1 MSMTIT
7 VATKKAIETKLAEAD
22 LYAGQ
27 GLVHEALS
35 LCESLLPQIPDSE
48 PILRDL
54 VEERLVALQTG
65 QGTAASG
72 AASSLAGAGQLS
84 EADRLENC
92 QGLMVAGFYSEAA
105 DELRA
110 LLATEYRPAVLHAR
124 IGECCLQ
131 LDKPFEAIE
140 HFEAA
145 AAVATSKKGGFER
158 KIERLQLLDQ
168 LSLAYESTGATPSS
182 IKILEELV
190 ALDPSYHSARQR
202 LATLSKSATKYGQF
216 YGLIR
221 NRLLTPDQFYAA
233 RLKARQHNKTLDN
246 VLRGDFGIDRK
257 QLGASLSEYYGCPFV
272 EFIETEAPEAP
283 ACIQGAKESYF
294 RVNVFIPIDQE
305 NGRVVVLADNPHDL
319 GKQDNIRSVLHGVPF
334 RFAVGLKDD
343 INKFIDFFYGK
354 YALDQVAQDVF
365 EDLEMVEDSDD
376 GSRDDDEGEGIGGAA
391 DGVVVQMANRIIEDA
406 VARNASD
413 IHIESL
419 PGKKGTTV
427 RFRVDGICSH
437 YKNIPFTY
445 TRPLI
450 SRLKILAK
458 LDISERR
465 LPQDGKIKFKTR
477 RGKIELRVASLPT
490 HGGNEDMVL
499 RILAAGSA
507 LPLEKMGLSE
517 RNLTELRRLL
527 DLPYGLFLVVGP
539 TGSGKTTTLHSALN
553 YVNRPEKKIW
563 TVEDPV
569 EIVQDGLRQVQVEP
583 KIGLDFAK
591 VLRSFL
597 RADPDIIMVGET
609 RDQETAET
617 VIEAALTGHL
627 VFSTLHTNSA
637 PETVTRL
644 LGMGIDP
651 FNFSDSLLGILAQRL
666 VRRLCPHCREAYS
679 PEAVEK
685 ELIIAEYGEHPVTPL
700 TMAEIGQATLYRPKG
715 CEKCK
720 KTGYLGRLA
729 IHELLTVNDPLK
741 LLIVKNSPIA
751 EIRDEAMRVGML
763 TLKQDGIRKVLA
775 GLTDL
780 LQVRAACIK

>member
-1 MSMTIT
+1 MGMTTT
-7 VATKKAIETKLAEAD
+7 VATREVIEAKLAEAD

-27 GLVHEALS
+27 GLVSEAMA
-35 LCESLLPQIPDSE
+35 LCESLLSQVGDNE
-48 PILRDL
+48 PILRDI
-54 VEERLVALQTG
+54 VEERLVVLQTE
-65 QGTAASG
+65 QGMAASG
-72 AASSLAGAGQLS
+72 STSSAIPSQVS
-84 EADRLENC
+84 EADRFENC
-92 QGLMVAGFYSEAA
+92 TGLMVAGFYSEAGE
-105 DELRA
+105 ELRM
-110 LLATEYRPAVLHAR
+110 LLASRYRPALVHAR

-145 AAVATSKKGGFER
+145 AATVVGKKGGFGQ

-168 LSLAYESTGATPSS
+168 LALTYESTGSIPST
-182 IKILEELV
+182 IKTLEEMV
-190 ALDPSYHSARQR
+190 ALDPAYRNARQR
-202 LATLSKSATKYGQF
+202 LTTLSQSTTKYGQF
-216 YGLIR
+216 FGLIR
-221 NRLLTPDQFYAA
+221 NKLLTPAHFDAA
-233 RLKARQHNKTLDN
+233 RIKAKQHNKTLES

-294 RVNVFIPIDQE
+294 RVNVFVPISQDDG
-305 NGRVVVLADNPHDL
+305 NIVVLADNPNDL
-319 GKQDNIRSVLHGVPF
+319 GKQDNIRAALQGASF

-343 INKFIDFFYGK
+343 INRFIDFFYGK
-354 YALDQVAQDVF
+354 YALDQAGQNVF
-365 EDLEMVEDSDD
+365 EDLEIVEESD
-376 GSRDDDEGEGIGGAA
+376 GSYDEDEEIGSAA
-391 DGVVVQMANRIIEDA
+391 DGVVVQMANKIIEDA

-419 PGKKGTTV
+419 PGKKGTSV
-427 RFRVDGICSH
+427 RFRIDGICSH
-437 YKNIPFTY
+437 YKNIPFAY
-445 TRPLI
+445 KRSLI

-458 LDISERR
+458 LDISEKR

-517 RNLTELRRLL
+517 RNLIELRRLL
-527 DLPYGLFLVVGP
+527 DLPYGLVLVVGP

-569 EIVQDGLRQVQVEP
+569 EIVQDGLRQVQVEN

-591 VLRSFL
+591 ILKAFL

-679 PEAVEK
+679 PEAAEK
-685 ELIIAEYGEHPVTPL
+685 ELIIAEYGEHPLSPL
-700 TMAEIGQATLYRPKG
+700 TMVEVGQATLYTPKG
-715 CEKCK
+715 CDKCK

-741 LLIVKNSPIA
+741 LLIVRNSPIS
-751 EIRDEAMRVGML
+751 EIRDEAMRIGML
-763 TLKQDGIRKVLA
+763 TLKQDGIRKVLV
-775 GLTDL
+775 GQTDL

>member
-1 MSMTIT
+1 MSMTTT
-7 VATKKAIETKLAEAD
+7 VFAKEAIEAKLAEAD

-27 GLVHEALS
+27 GLMDEALA
-35 LCESLLPQIPDSE
+35 LCQSLLSQIPDSE

-54 VEERLVALQTG
+54 VEERLVAFQTE
-65 QGTAASG
+65 QGTAVSV
-72 AASSLAGAGQLS
+72 AASPAATTVLS
-84 EADRLENC
+84 EAARFENC
-92 QGLMVAGFYSEAA
+92 IGLMVAGFYSEAA
-105 DELRA
+105 EDLR
-110 LLATEYRPAVLHAR
+110 LLLPSGYQPAVVLAKL
-124 IGECCLQ
+124 GECCLQ
-131 LDKPFEAIE
+131 LDNPFEAIE

-145 AAVATSKKGGFER
+145 ASKKEGFAR
-158 KIERLQLLDQ
+158 KTERLQLLDQ
-168 LSLAYESTGATPSS
+168 LSLAHESTGSVSS
-182 IKILEELV
+182 AIKILEEMAAIDAAYRNV
-190 ALDPSYHSARQR
+190 KQR
-202 LATLSKSATKYGQF
+202 LVTLSKRATKYGQF
-216 YGLIR
+216 YGLVR
-221 NRLLTPDQFYAA
+221 NKLLTPEQFDAS
-233 RLKARQHNKTLDN
+233 RVKAKQHNKTLES
-246 VLRGDFGIDRK
+246 VLLGDFGIDKK
-257 QLGASLSEYYGCPFV
+257 QLGASLSEYYRCPFV
-272 EFIETEAPEAP
+272 EFVDTAAPESP
-283 ACIQGAKESYF
+283 ACIHGAKESYF
-294 RVNVFIPIDQE
+294 RANVFIPIGQE
-305 NGRVVVLADNPHDL
+305 DGRIVVLTDNPHDL
-319 GKQDNIRSVLHGVPF
+319 GKQDTIRSVLKRADF
-334 RFAVGLKDD
+334 SFAVGLKED
-343 INKFIDFFYGK
+343 ITRFIDFFYGK
-354 YALDQVAQDVF
+354 YSLDQGSQDVF
-365 EDLEMVEDSDD
+365 EDLEIVEESDGQRD
-376 GSRDDDEGEGIGGAA
+376 EDEEVGSAA

-406 VARNASD
+406 VSRNASD

-419 PGKKGTTV
+419 PGKKGTSV

-437 YKNIPFTY
+437 YKNIPGTY
-445 TRPLI
+445 SRPLI

-507 LPLEKMGLSE
+507 LPLDKMGLSTG
-517 RNLTELRRLL
+517 NLTELRRLL
-527 DLPYGLFLVVGP
+527 DLPYGLILVVGP

-569 EIVQDGLRQVQVEP
+569 EIVQDGLRQVQVEN

-591 VLRSFL
+591 ILKAFL

-666 VRRLCPHCREAYS
+666 VRRLCPHCREAYV
-679 PEAVEK
+679 PEVTEK
-685 ELIIAEYGEHPVTPL
+685 ELILAEYGAHPLSPL
-700 TMAEIGQATLYRPKG
+700 TMTEIDRATLYRPKG
-715 CEKCK
+715 CDRCK
-720 KTGYLGRLA
+720 KSGYLGRLA

-741 LLIVKNSPIA
+741 LLIVKNSPIV

-763 TLKQDGIRKVLA
+763 TLKQDGIRKVMA
-775 GLTDL
+775 GQTDL

>member
-1 MSMTIT
+1 MSMITPVVARETIE
-7 VATKKAIETKLAEAD
+7 AKLAEAD

-27 GLVHEALS
+27 GLVDEALA
-35 LCESLLPQIPDSE
+35 LCESLLPQIADSE

-54 VEERLVALQTG
+54 VEERLVVLQTERG
-65 QGTAASG
+65 LADSG
-72 AASSLAGAGQLS
+72 ATPVAKVGHIS
-84 EADRLENC
+84 EADRFENC
-92 QGLMVAGFYSEAA
+92 QGLMVAGFYREAEE
-105 DELRA
+105 ELRS
-110 LLATEYRPAVLHAR
+110 LLATGYQPAMVHAR
-124 IGECCLQ
+124 LGACCLQ

-145 AAVATSKKGGFER
+145 IATAVGKKDGFDR
-158 KIERLQLLDQ
+158 KIERLRLLDQ
-168 LSLAYESTGATPSS
+168 LALTYESTGSTPSS
-182 IKILEELV
+182 LKILEEMV
-190 ALDPSYHSARQR
+190 ALDPAYRNARQR
-202 LATLSKSATKYGQF
+202 LATLSQSTSKYGQF

-221 NRLLTPDQFYAA
+221 NKLLTPAQFDAS
-233 RLKARQHNKTLDN
+233 RLKARQHNKTLDS
-246 VLRGDFGIDRK
+246 VLLGDFGVDRR

-272 EFIETEAPEAP
+272 EFVDTEVPEPP

-294 RVNVFIPIDQE
+294 RANVFIPIRQDD
-305 NGRVVVLADNPHDL
+305 NGIVVLADNPNDL
-319 GKQDNIRSVLHGVPF
+319 GKQDNIRSVLHGIPF

-354 YALDQVAQDVF
+354 YALDQGAQDVF
-365 EDLEMVEDSDD
+365 EDLEIIEESDGGRDED
-376 GSRDDDEGEGIGGAA
+376 EEIGGAA
-391 DGVVVQMANRIIEDA
+391 DGVVVQMANKIIEDA

-527 DLPYGLFLVVGP
+527 DLPYGLLLVVGP

-569 EIVQDGLRQVQVEP
+569 EIVQDGLRQVQVEN
-583 KIGLDFAK
+583 KIGLDFARI
-591 VLRSFL
+591 LRSFL

-666 VRRLCPHCREAYS
+666 VRRLCPHCREPYV
-679 PEAVEK
+679 PDAVEK
-685 ELIIAEYGEHPVTPL
+685 DLLIAEYGAHPL
-700 TMAEIGQATLYRPKG
+700 SQLAMAEIDRATLYRPKG
-715 CEKCK
+715 CDKCK
-720 KTGYLGRLA
+720 KSGYLGRLA
-729 IHELLTVNDPLK
+729 IHELLTVNDSLK
-741 LLIVKNSPIA
+741 LLIVKNSPIV

-775 GLTDL
+775 GHTDL

>member
-1 MSMTIT
+1 MTT
-7 VATKKAIETKLAEAD
+7 AVFAKEAIEAKLAEAN

-27 GLVHEALS
+27 GLADEALA
-35 LCESLLPQIPDSE
+35 LCESLLAQIPDSE

-54 VEERLVALQTG
+54 VEERLVALQTE
-65 QGTAASG
+65 QGTAVSVSASPS
-72 AASSLAGAGQLS
+72 ATTALS
-84 EADRLENC
+84 ETARFENC
-92 QGLMVAGFYSEAA
+92 MGLMVAGFYSEAA
-105 DELRA
+105 EDLR
-110 LLATEYRPAVLHAR
+110 LLLPSGYRSASVLAR
-124 IGECCLQ
+124 LGECCLQ
-131 LDKPFEAIE
+131 LDNPFEAIE

-145 AAVATSKKGGFER
+145 VNIKDGFAR

-168 LSLAYESTGATPSS
+168 LGLVYESTGSASS
-182 IKILEELV
+182 AIKVLEEMV
-190 ALDPSYHSARQR
+190 AIDPVYRNVKQR
-202 LATLSKSATKYGQF
+202 LSTLSKRATKYGQF

-221 NRLLTPDQFYAA
+221 NKLLTPDQFDAS
-233 RLKARQHNKTLDN
+233 RVKAKQHNKTMES
-246 VLRGDFGIDRK
+246 VLLGDFGIDKK
-257 QLGASLSEYYGCPFV
+257 QLGASLSEYYRCPFV
-272 EFIETEAPEAP
+272 EFVDTEVPETP
-283 ACIQGAKESYF
+283 ACLQGAKESYF
-294 RVNVFIPIDQE
+294 RANAFIPIGQE
-305 NGRVVVLADNPHDL
+305 ESRVVVLTDNPHDL
-319 GKQDNIRSVLHGVPF
+319 GKQDNIRSVLKRTDFV
-334 RFAVGLKDD
+334 FAVGLKED
-343 INKFIDFFYGK
+343 INRFIDFFYGK
-354 YALDQVAQDVF
+354 YSLDQGAQDVF
-365 EDLEMVEDSDD
+365 EDLEIVEESDGQRD
-376 GSRDDDEGEGIGGAA
+376 EYEEVGSAA

-406 VARNASD
+406 VSRNASD

-419 PGKKGTTV
+419 PGKKGTSV

-437 YKNIPFTY
+437 YKNIPVTY
-445 TRPLI
+445 SRPLI

-458 LDISERR
+458 LDISEKR

-517 RNLTELRRLL
+517 KNLVELRRLL
-527 DLPYGLFLVVGP
+527 DLPYGLILVVGP

-569 EIVQDGLRQVQVEP
+569 EIVQDGLRQVQVEN

-591 VLRSFL
+591 ILKAFL

-666 VRRLCPHCREAYS
+666 VRRLCPHCREAYA
-679 PEAVEK
+679 PETVEK
-685 ELIIAEYGEHPVTPL
+685 ELILAEYGVHPGSPL
-700 TMAEIGQATLYRPKG
+700 TMAEIDKATLCRPKG

-720 KTGYLGRLA
+720 KTGYLGRVA

-741 LLIVKNSPIA
+741 LLIVRNSPIV

-775 GLTDL
+775 GQTDL

>member
-1 MSMTIT
+1 MSMTTT
-7 VATKKAIETKLAEAD
+7 VATKAAIEAKLAEAD

-27 GLVHEALS
+27 GLVNEAVT

-54 VEERLVALQTG
+54 VEERLVVLQTG

-72 AASSLAGAGQLS
+72 AVSSAAASQIS
-84 EADRLENC
+84 EADRFENC
-92 QGLMVAGFYSEAA
+92 QGLMVAGFYSEAGE
-105 DELRA
+105 ELRA
-110 LLATEYRPAVLHAR
+110 LLVSGYRASVVHAK

-131 LDKPFEAIE
+131 QDKPFEAIE

-145 AAVATSKKGGFER
+145 ALTAASKKDGFEC

-168 LSLAYESTGATPSS
+168 LALTYESTGATPST
-182 IKILEELV
+182 IKTLEEMI
-190 ALDPSYHSARQR
+190 ALDPSYHNARQR

-221 NRLLTPDQFYAA
+221 NKLLTPDQFDAA
-233 RLKARQHNKTLDN
+233 RVKARQHNKTLES
-246 VLRGDFGIDRK
+246 VLLGDLGVDKK
-257 QLGASLSEYYGCPFV
+257 QLGDSLSEYYGCPFV
-272 EFIETEAPEAP
+272 EFSEGDAPEIP

-294 RVNVFIPIDQE
+294 RVNVFIPIGQE
-305 NGRVVVLADNPHDL
+305 DGRVVVLADNPHDL
-319 GKQDNIRSVLHGVPF
+319 GKQNNIRSVLHSAPF
-334 RFAVGLKDD
+334 SFAVGLKED
-343 INKFIDFFYGK
+343 INKFINFFYGK
-354 YALDQVAQDVF
+354 YEQGQATQDVF
-365 EDLEMVEDSDD
+365 ETLELVDESE
-376 GSRDDDEGEGIGGAA
+376 GSREDDEEVGSAA
-391 DGVVVQMANRIIEDA
+391 DGVVVQMANKIIEDA
-406 VARNASD
+406 FARNASD

-427 RFRVDGICSH
+427 RFRVDGICSL

-445 TRPLI
+445 KRALI

-465 LPQDGKIKFKTR
+465 LPQDGKIKFKTS

-507 LPLEKMGLSE
+507 LPLEKMGLAE

-527 DLPYGLFLVVGP
+527 DMPYGLILVVGP

-583 KIGLDFAK
+583 KIGLDFPRI
-591 VLRSFL
+591 LRAFL

-666 VRRLCPHCREAYS
+666 VRRLCSHCREEYA
-679 PEAVEK
+679 PDAAGK
-685 ELIIAEYGEHPVTPL
+685 ALIIEEYGEHPVTPL
-700 TMAEIGQATLYRPKG
+700 TMAEIDRAVLYRPKG

-729 IHELLTVNDPLK
+729 IHELLTINDQLK
-741 LLIVKNSPIA
+741 LLIVKNSPIV
-751 EIRDEAMRVGML
+751 EIRDEAMRAGML
-763 TLKQDGIRKVLA
+763 TLKQDGIRKVMA
-775 GLTDL
+775 GHTDL

>member
-1 MSMTIT
+1 MTPT
-7 VATKKAIETKLAEAD
+7 VAAREVIEAKLVEAD

-27 GLVHEALS
+27 GLVDEALA
-35 LCESLLPQIPDSE
+35 LCESLLPQIGESE
-48 PILRDL
+48 VILRDL
-54 VEERLVALQTG
+54 VEERLVVLQTERG
-65 QGTAASG
+65 MAASG
-72 AASSLAGAGQLS
+72 GAPSAGASQSS
-84 EADRLENC
+84 EGERFENC
-92 QGLMVAGFYSEAA
+92 QGLMVAGFYREAGE
-105 DELRA
+105 ELRL
-110 LLATEYRPAVLHAR
+110 LLATGYRPAVVHAR
-124 IGECCLQ
+124 IGACCLQ

-145 AAVATSKKGGFER
+145 ASKKGGFER
-158 KIERLQLLDQ
+158 KSERLQLLDQ
-168 LSLAYESTGATPSS
+168 LALAYESTGSTSS
-182 IKILEELV
+182 TIKTLEEMV
-190 ALDPSYHSARQR
+190 ALDPGYRNARQR
-202 LATLSKSATKYGQF
+202 LATLSQSTTKYGQF

-221 NRLLTPDQFYAA
+221 NKLLTPAQFDAA
-233 RLKARQHNKTLDN
+233 RLKARQHNKTLDSA
-246 VLRGDFGIDRK
+246 LLGDFGIDRK

-272 EFIETEAPEAP
+272 EFVDTEVVEPP
-283 ACIQGAKESYF
+283 ASIQGAKESYF
-294 RVNVFIPIDQE
+294 RANTFIPIGQE

-319 GKQDNIRSVLHGVPF
+319 GKQDNIRAVLHGAPF

-343 INKFIDFFYGK
+343 INRFIDFFYGK
-354 YALDQVAQDVF
+354 YALEQGAQDVF
-365 EDLEMVEDSDD
+365 EDLEIVEESD
-376 GSRDDDEGEGIGGAA
+376 GLRDEEDEEIGNAA
-391 DGVVVQMANRIIEDA
+391 DGVVVQMANKIIEDA

-427 RFRVDGICSH
+427 RFRIDGICCH
-437 YKNIPFTY
+437 YKNIPFAY
-445 TRPLI
+445 KRPLI

-458 LDISERR
+458 LDISEKR

-507 LPLEKMGLSE
+507 LPLEKMGLSG
-517 RNLTELRRLL
+517 RNLAELRRLL
-527 DLPYGLFLVVGP
+527 DLPYGLILVVGP

-569 EIVQDGLRQVQVEP
+569 EIVQDGLRQVQVEN
-583 KIGLDFAK
+583 KIGLDFARI
-591 VLRSFL
+591 LRSFL

-666 VRRLCPHCREAYS
+666 VRRLCPHCREPYA
-679 PEAVEK
+679 PEATEK
-685 ELIIAEYGEHPVTPL
+685 ELIIAEYGVHPLTPL
-700 TMAEIGQATLYRPKG
+700 TMAEIDGASLYRPKG
-715 CEKCK
+715 CDKCK

-751 EIRDEAMRVGML
+751 EIRGEAMRVGML

>member
-1 MSMTIT
+1 MVMTIAM
-7 VATKKAIETKLAEAD
+7 ATKEAIEAKLVEAD

-27 GLVHEALS
+27 GLVDEALA
-35 LCESLLPQIPDSE
+35 LCESLLPQIADSE
-48 PILRDL
+48 LILRDL
-54 VEERLVALQTG
+54 VEERLVVLQTERG
-65 QGTAASG
+65 MAAVGTT
-72 AASSLAGAGQLS
+72 SSAGTSPTS
-84 EADRLENC
+84 EADRFENC
-92 QGLMVAGFYSEAA
+92 QGLMVAGFYSEAGE
-105 DELRA
+105 ELRA
-110 LLATEYRPAVLHAR
+110 LLATGYRPALVHAR
-124 IGECCLQ
+124 IGTCCLQ

-145 AAVATSKKGGFER
+145 AATVASKTDGFER
-158 KIERLQLLDQ
+158 KTERLQLLDQ
-168 LSLAYESTGATPSS
+168 LALTYESTGSISS
-182 IKILEELV
+182 TIKTLEEMIN
-190 ALDPSYHSARQR
+190 LDPVYRNAKQR
-202 LATLSKSATKYGQF
+202 LATLSKRATKYGQF

-221 NRLLTPDQFYAA
+221 NKLLTSDQFDAA
-233 RLKARQHNKTLDN
+233 RVKAKQHNKTLDS
-246 VLRGDFGIDRK
+246 VLLGDFGIERK
-257 QLGASLSEYYGCPFV
+257 QLGASLSEYYRCPFV
-272 EFIETEAPEAP
+272 EFVDAEVQETPT
-283 ACIQGAKESYF
+283 CIQGAKESYF
-294 RVNVFIPIDQE
+294 RVNVFIPIGQE
-305 NGRVVVLADNPHDL
+305 DGRVVVLTDNPNDL
-319 GKQDNIRSVLHGVPF
+319 GKQDNIRSVLKGADF
-334 RFAVGLKDD
+334 QFAVGLKDD
-343 INKFIDFFYGK
+343 INRFIDFFYGK
-354 YALDQVAQDVF
+354 YEQDHATQDVF
-365 EDLEMVEDSDD
+365 ENIELVEEFD
-376 GSRDDDEGEGIGGAA
+376 GQQDEDEQVGGAA

-406 VARNASD
+406 MARNASD
-413 IHIESL
+413 IHIESM
-419 PGKKGTTV
+419 PGKKGTSV

-445 TRPLI
+445 KRALI

-527 DLPYGLFLVVGP
+527 DMPYGLILVVGP

-591 VLRSFL
+591 ILRAFL

-666 VRRLCPHCREAYS
+666 VRRLCPHCREAYA

-685 ELIIAEYGEHPVTPL
+685 ELILAEYGGHPLSPL
-700 TMAEIGQATLYRPKG
+700 TMAEIDRAALYRPKG

-741 LLIVKNSPIA
+741 LLIVKNSPIS

-763 TLKQDGIRKVLA
+763 TLKQDGIRKVLD
-775 GLTDL
+775 GQTDL

>member
-1 MSMTIT
+1 MGMTT
-7 VATKKAIETKLAEAD
+7 AAGTREFIEAKLAEAD

-27 GLVHEALS
+27 GLVGEAMA
-35 LCESLLPQIPDSE
+35 LCESLLSQVGDNE
-48 PILRDL
+48 PILRDI
-54 VEERLVALQTG
+54 VEERLVVLQTE
-65 QGTAASG
+65 QGMAASG
-72 AASSLAGAGQLS
+72 SAPSGRPGQPS
-84 EADRLENC
+84 EADRFENC
-92 QGLMVAGFYSEAA
+92 LGLMVAGFYSEAG
-105 DELRA
+105 DELRM
-110 LLATEYRPAVLHAR
+110 LLSTGYRSGLVHAR

-145 AAVATSKKGGFER
+145 AAAAANKKGGIGQ

-168 LSLAYESTGATPSS
+168 LALTYESTGSTPST
-182 IKILEELV
+182 IKALEEMV
-190 ALDPSYHSARQR
+190 ALDPAYRNARQR
-202 LATLSKSATKYGQF
+202 LATLSQSTTKYGQF
-216 YGLIR
+216 FGLIR
-221 NRLLTPDQFYAA
+221 NKLLTPSQFDAA
-233 RLKARQHNKTLDN
+233 RVKAKQHNKTLES
-246 VLRGDFGIDRK
+246 VLLNDFGIEKK

-272 EFIETEAPEAP
+272 EFVETEAPEAP

-294 RVNVFIPIDQE
+294 RVNVFIPISQDDG
-305 NGRVVVLADNPHDL
+305 NIVVLADNPNDL
-319 GKQDNIRSVLHGVPF
+319 GKQDNIRAVLQGGAF
-334 RFAVGLKDD
+334 RCAVGLKED
-343 INKFIDFFYGK
+343 INRFIDFFYGK
-354 YALDQVAQDVF
+354 YALDQVGQDVF
-365 EDLEMVEDSDD
+365 EDLEIVEESDGRYD
-376 GSRDDDEGEGIGGAA
+376 EDEEIGSAA
-391 DGVVVQMANRIIEDA
+391 DGVVVQMANKIIEDA
-406 VARNASD
+406 VSRNASD

-419 PGKKGTTV
+419 PGKKGTSV

-437 YKNIPFTY
+437 YKNIPFAY
-445 TRPLI
+445 KRSLI

-458 LDISERR
+458 LDISEKR

-517 RNLTELRRLL
+517 RNLIELRRLL
-527 DLPYGLFLVVGP
+527 DLPYGLVLVVGP

-569 EIVQDGLRQVQVEP
+569 EIVQDGLRQVQVEN

-591 VLRSFL
+591 ILKAFL

-666 VRRLCPHCREAYS
+666 VRRLCPHCREAYT
-679 PEAVEK
+679 PDAAEK
-685 ELIIAEYGEHPVTPL
+685 ELIIAEYGEHPLSPL
-700 TMAEIGQATLYRPKG
+700 TMAEVGRATLYTPKG
-715 CEKCK
+715 CDKCK

-741 LLIVKNSPIA
+741 LHIVRNSPIA
-751 EIRDEAMRVGML
+751 EIRDEALRVGML
-763 TLKQDGIRKVLA
+763 TLKQDGIRKVLS

>member
-1 MSMTIT
+1 MVITIA
-7 VATKKAIETKLAEAD
+7 VATKEAIEAKLAEAD

-27 GLVHEALS
+27 GLVDEALA
-35 LCESLLPQIPDSE
+35 LCESLLPQIADSE
-48 PILRDL
+48 LILRDL
-54 VEERLVALQTG
+54 VEERLVVLQTERG
-65 QGTAASG
+65 MAASG
-72 AASSLAGAGQLS
+72 TTSSARVGQTS
-84 EADRLENC
+84 DADRLENC
-92 QGLMVAGFYSEAA
+92 QGLMVAGFYSEAGE
-105 DELRA
+105 ELRA
-110 LLATEYRPAVLHAR
+110 LLATGYRPALVHAR

-131 LDKPFEAIE
+131 LDRPFEAIE

-145 AAVATSKKGGFER
+145 AVTAASKKGGFDR
-158 KIERLQLLDQ
+158 NAERLQLLDQ
-168 LSLAYESTGATPSS
+168 LALTYESTGSIPST
-182 IKILEELV
+182 IKTLEEMV
-190 ALDPSYHSARQR
+190 ALDPTYHNARQR
-202 LATLSKSATKYGQF
+202 LLTLSQSTTKYGQF

-221 NRLLTPDQFYAA
+221 NKLLTPDQFDAA
-233 RLKARQHNKTLDN
+233 RVKAKQHNKTLDSA
-246 VLRGDFGIDRK
+246 LLGDFGIDRK

-272 EFIETEAPEAP
+272 EFVDTEVPEPP

-294 RVNVFIPIDQE
+294 RANVFIPIGQE
-305 NGRVVVLADNPHDL
+305 DGRVVVLADNPNDL
-319 GKQDNIRSVLHGVPF
+319 GKQDNIRAVLHGAAF

-343 INKFIDFFYGK
+343 INRFIDFFYGK
-354 YALDQVAQDVF
+354 YSLDHGAQDVF
-365 EDLEMVEDSDD
+365 EDLEIVEESD
-376 GSRDDDEGEGIGGAA
+376 GQRDEDEDVGGAA
-391 DGVVVQMANRIIEDA
+391 DGVVVQMANKIIEDA

-427 RFRVDGICSH
+427 RFRIDGICSH
-437 YKNIPFTY
+437 YKNIPFAY
-445 TRPLI
+445 KRPLI

-458 LDISERR
+458 LDISEKRM
-465 LPQDGKIKFKTR
+465 PQDGKIKFKTR

-517 RNLTELRRLL
+517 RNLVELRRLL
-527 DLPYGLFLVVGP
+527 DLPYGLILVVGP

-569 EIVQDGLRQVQVEP
+569 EIVQDGLRQVQVEN

-591 VLRSFL
+591 ILKAFL

-666 VRRLCPHCREAYS
+666 VRRLCSHCREAYA

-685 ELIIAEYGEHPVTPL
+685 ELILAEYGVHPLSPL
-700 TMAEIGQATLYRPKG
+700 TMAEVDRATLYRPKG

-741 LLIVKNSPIA
+741 LLIVKNSPIS

-763 TLKQDGIRKVLA
+763 TLKQDGIRKVLD
-775 GLTDL
+775 GQTDL

>member
-1 MSMTIT
+1 MTT
-7 VATKKAIETKLAEAD
+7 TLVTKEVIEAKLAEAD

-27 GLVHEALS
+27 GLIEEALA
-35 LCESLLPQIPDSE
+35 LCEALLSQIGDSE

-54 VEERLVALQTG
+54 VEERLVVLQTERG
-65 QGTAASG
+65 MAASG
-72 AASSLAGAGQLS
+72 TAPVAGVRQIS
-84 EADRLENC
+84 DADRFENC
-92 QGLMVAGFYSEAA
+92 QGLMVAGFYNEAGE
-105 DELRA
+105 ELRA
-110 LLATEYRPAVLHAR
+110 LLSTGYRPAMVHAK
-124 IGECCLQ
+124 IGTCCLQ
-131 LDKPFEAIE
+131 LDNPFEAIE

-145 AAVATSKKGGFER
+145 FRKKGGFDR

-168 LSLAYESTGATPSS
+168 LALTYESTGSIPST
-182 IKILEELV
+182 IKTLEEMV
-190 ALDPSYHSARQR
+190 ALDPSYRNARQR
-202 LATLSKSATKYGQF
+202 LATLSQSTSKYGQF

-221 NRLLTPDQFYAA
+221 NKLLTPAQFDEA
-233 RLKARQHNKTLDN
+233 RVKAKQHNKTLDS
-246 VLRGDFGIDRK
+246 VLLGDFGVDRK
-257 QLGASLSEYYGCPFV
+257 ELGASLSEYYGCPFV
-272 EFIETEAPEAP
+272 EFGDMEAPEAP

-294 RVNVFIPIDQE
+294 RINVFIPIGQDG
-305 NGRVVVLADNPHDL
+305 GRVVVLADNPHDL
-319 GKQDNIRSVLHGVPF
+319 GKQDNIRSVLHGAAF

-354 YALDQVAQDVF
+354 HALGQGAQDVF
-365 EDLEMVEDSDD
+365 EDLEILEESN
-376 GSRDDDEGEGIGGAA
+376 GSRDEEEEIGGAA

-419 PGKKGTTV
+419 PGKKGTMV
-427 RFRVDGICSH
+427 RFRVDGICSP

-445 TRPLI
+445 KRPLI

-517 RNLTELRRLL
+517 RNLKELRRLL
-527 DLPYGLFLVVGP
+527 DLPYGLILVVGP

-569 EIVQDGLRQVQVEP
+569 EIVQDGLRQVQVEN

-591 VLRSFL
+591 ILRAFL

-627 VFSTLHTNSA
+627 VFTTLHTNSA

-666 VRRLCPHCREAYS
+666 VRRLCPHCREPYA
-679 PEAVEK
+679 PDAAEK
-685 ELIIAEYGEHPVTPL
+685 ELLVMEYGAHPLSPL
-700 TMAEIGQATLYRPKG
+700 TMAEIDRAALYRPKG
-715 CEKCK
+715 CDKCK
-720 KTGYLGRLA
+720 KSGYLGRLA
-729 IHELLTVNDPLK
+729 IHELLTVSDALK

-751 EIRDEAMRVGML
+751 EIRDEALRVGML

>member
-1 MSMTIT
+1 EI
-7 VATKKAIETKLAEAD
+7 IE
-22 LYAGQ
+22 
-27 GLVHEALS
+27 
-35 LCESLLPQIPDSE
+35 ESDGG
-48 PILRDL
+48 RDED
-54 VEERLVALQTG
+54 EE
-65 QGTAASG
+65 
-72 AASSLAGAGQLS
+72 
-84 EADRLENC
+84 
-92 QGLMVAGFYSEAA
+92 
-105 DELRA
+105 
-110 LLATEYRPAVLHAR
+110 
-124 IGECCLQ
+124 
-131 LDKPFEAIE
+131 
-140 HFEAA
+140 
-145 AAVATSKKGGFER
+145 
-158 KIERLQLLDQ
+158 
-168 LSLAYESTGATPSS
+168 
-182 IKILEELV
+182 
-190 ALDPSYHSARQR
+190 
-202 LATLSKSATKYGQF
+202 
-216 YGLIR
+216 
-221 NRLLTPDQFYAA
+221 
-233 RLKARQHNKTLDN
+233 
-246 VLRGDFGIDRK
+246 
-257 QLGASLSEYYGCPFV
+257 
-272 EFIETEAPEAP
+272 
-283 ACIQGAKESYF
+283 
-294 RVNVFIPIDQE
+294 
-305 NGRVVVLADNPHDL
+305 
-319 GKQDNIRSVLHGVPF
+319 
-334 RFAVGLKDD
+334 
-343 INKFIDFFYGK
+343 
-354 YALDQVAQDVF
+354 
-365 EDLEMVEDSDD
+365 
-376 GSRDDDEGEGIGGAA
+376 IGGAA
-391 DGVVVQMANRIIEDA
+391 DGVVVQMANKIIEDA

-527 DLPYGLFLVVGP
+527 DLPYGLLLVVGP

-569 EIVQDGLRQVQVEP
+569 EIVQDGLRQVQVEN
-583 KIGLDFAK
+583 KIGLDFARI
-591 VLRSFL
+591 LRSFL

-666 VRRLCPHCREAYS
+666 VRRLCPHCREPYV
-679 PEAVEK
+679 PDAVEK
-685 ELIIAEYGEHPVTPL
+685 DLLIAEYGAHPLSPL
-700 TMAEIGQATLYRPKG
+700 AMAEIDRATLYRPKG
-715 CEKCK
+715 CDKCK
-720 KTGYLGRLA
+720 KSGYLGRLA
-729 IHELLTVNDPLK
+729 IHELLTVNDSLK
-741 LLIVKNSPIA
+741 LLIVKNSPIV

-775 GLTDL
+775 GHTDL

>member
-7 VATKKAIETKLAEAD
+7 VATKETIEAKLAEAD

-27 GLVHEALS
+27 GLVNEALT
-35 LCESLLPQIPDSE
+35 LCESLLSQIPDSE
-48 PILRDL
+48 LILRDL
-54 VEERLVALQTG
+54 VEERLVVLQTERG
-65 QGTAASG
+65 LAASG
-72 AASSLAGAGQLS
+72 VIPSASASQIS
-84 EADRLENC
+84 EVDLFENC
-92 QGLMVAGFYSEAA
+92 LGLMVAGFYREAG

-110 LLATEYRPAVLHAR
+110 LLTTGYRPALVHAK

-145 AAVATSKKGGFER
+145 AATIASKKDGFDQ
-158 KIERLQLLDQ
+158 KIERLHLLDQ
-168 LSLAYESTGATPSS
+168 MALTYESTGATPST
-182 IKILEELV
+182 IKTLEEMV
-190 ALDPSYHSARQR
+190 ALDPSYRNARQR
-202 LATLSKSATKYGQF
+202 LAVLSKSATKYGQF

-221 NRLLTPDQFYAA
+221 NKLLTSVQFDEA
-233 RLKARQHNKTLDN
+233 RVKARQHNKTLDS
-246 VLRGDFGIDRK
+246 VLLGDFGIDRK

-272 EFIETEAPEAP
+272 EFLETEAPEAP
-283 ACIQGAKESYF
+283 TCIQGVKESYF
-294 RVNVFIPIDQE
+294 RVNVFIPIGQE
-305 NGRVVVLADNPHDL
+305 EGQVVVLADNPHDL
-319 GKQDNIRSVLHGVPF
+319 GKQDNIRSVLKGVAF

-343 INKFIDFFYGK
+343 VNKFIDFFYGK
-354 YALDQVAQDVF
+354 YEQGHASQDVF
-365 EDLEMVEDSDD
+365 ETLELVDESDGYQDED
-376 GSRDDDEGEGIGGAA
+376 EQIGGAA

-406 VARNASD
+406 MARNASD

-419 PGKKGTTV
+419 PGKQGTSV

-445 TRPLI
+445 KRALI

-458 LDISERR
+458 LDISEKR
-465 LPQDGKIKFKTR
+465 LPQDGKIKLKTR

-507 LPLEKMGLSE
+507 LPLEKMGLSA

-527 DLPYGLFLVVGP
+527 DLPYGLILVVGP

-569 EIVQDGLRQVQVEP
+569 EIVQDGLRQVQVEN
-583 KIGLDFAK
+583 KIGLNFAK
-591 VLRSFL
+591 ILRAFL

-666 VRRLCPHCREAYS
+666 VRRLCPYCREAYA
-679 PEAVEK
+679 PDAAEK
-685 ELIIAEYGEHPVTPL
+685 ELIIAEYGPHPLGAL
-700 TMAEIGQATLYRPKG
+700 TMAEIDRAALYRPKG
-715 CEKCK
+715 CDKCK
-720 KTGYLGRLA
+720 KTGYVGRLA

-741 LLIVKNSPIA
+741 ILIVKNSPIV

-763 TLKQDGIRKVLA
+763 TLKQDGIRKMLA

>member
-1 MSMTIT
+1 MSMTNT
-7 VATKKAIETKLAEAD
+7 VATKEAIEAKLAEAD

-27 GLVHEALS
+27 GLVNEALT
-35 LCESLLPQIPDSE
+35 LCESLLVQVSDSQ

-54 VEERLVALQTG
+54 VEERLVALQTASG
-65 QGTAASG
+65 SAASG
-72 AASSLAGAGQLS
+72 AVSSSARPIEIS
-84 EADRLENC
+84 DADRFENC
-92 QGLMVAGFYSEAA
+92 QGLLVAGFYGEAL

-110 LLATEYRPAVLHAR
+110 LLASGYRPAVVHAK

-145 AAVATSKKGGFER
+145 AAAAMSKKDGFDR
-158 KIERLQLLDQ
+158 KIDRLQLLDQ
-168 LSLAYESTGATPSS
+168 LALTYESTGSTPST
-182 IKILEELV
+182 IKTLEEMV
-190 ALDPSYHSARQR
+190 AIDPSFHSARQR
-202 LATLSKSATKYGQF
+202 HAALSKNTTKYGQF

-221 NRLLTPDQFYAA
+221 NKFLTPDQFDGA
-233 RLKARQHNKTLDN
+233 RLKAKQHNKTLDS
-246 VLRGDFGIDRK
+246 VLLGDFGVDR
-257 QLGASLSEYYGCPFV
+257 QHLGASLSEYYGCPFV
-272 EFIETEAPEAP
+272 EFIESEAPAVP

-294 RVNVFIPIDQE
+294 RVNVFIPIGQE
-305 NGRVVVLADNPHDL
+305 DDGRIVVLADNPHDL
-319 GKQDNIRSVLHGVPF
+319 GKQNNIRSVLKGESF

-343 INKFIDFFYGK
+343 INRFIDFFYGK
-354 YALDQVAQDVF
+354 YEQDGDARDVF
-365 EDLEMVEDSDD
+365 ENLELVEDSE
-376 GSRDDDEGEGIGGAA
+376 GQQDEDEQIGGAA

-427 RFRVDGICSH
+427 RFRVDGACSL
-437 YKNIPFTY
+437 YKNIPFAY
-445 TRPLI
+445 KRALI

-507 LPLEKMGLSE
+507 LPLEKMGLAE
-517 RNLTELRRLL
+517 RNLIELRRLL
-527 DLPYGLFLVVGP
+527 DLPYGLILVVGP

-569 EIVQDGLRQVQVEP
+569 EIVQDGLRQVQVEN

-591 VLRSFL
+591 ILRAFL

-666 VRRLCPHCREAYS
+666 VRRLCSHCREAYV
-679 PEAVEK
+679 PDAKEK
-685 ELIIAEYGEHPVTPL
+685 ELILEEYGDHPLNPL
-700 TMAEIGQATLYRPKG
+700 TMAEIDRGTMYRPKG

-720 KTGYLGRLA
+720 KSGYLGRLA
-729 IHELLTVNDPLK
+729 IHELLTLNDPLK
-741 LLIVKNSPIA
+741 ILIVKNSPIA
-751 EIRDEAMRVGML
+751 EIRNEAMREGML

-775 GLTDL
+775 GHTDL

>member
-1 MSMTIT
+1 M
-7 VATKKAIETKLAEAD
+7 ATKEAIEAKLAEVD

-27 GLVHEALS
+27 MLLNEAQA
-35 LCESLLPQIPDSE
+35 LCESLLSQTPDSE

-54 VEERLVALQTG
+54 LEERLVVLQTKSG
-65 QGTAASG
+65 LIASG
-72 AASSLAGAGQLS
+72 VAPSAGTTQNS
-84 EADRLENC
+84 EADRFENC
-92 QGLMVAGFYSEAA
+92 LGLMVAGFYDEAA
-105 DELRA
+105 DELRI
-110 LLATEYRPAVLHAR
+110 LLASGYRPVLVHAR

-131 LDKPFEAIE
+131 LDKPFEALE

-145 AAVATSKKGGFER
+145 AATAPSKDDGFDRKG
-158 KIERLQLLDQ
+158 ERLHLLDQ
-168 LSLAYESTGATPSS
+168 MALTYESTGATPST
-182 IKILEELV
+182 IKILEEMV
-190 ALDPSYHSARQR
+190 ALDPSYRNARQR
-202 LATLSKSATKYGQF
+202 LAALSKNATKYGQF

-221 NRLLTPDQFYAA
+221 NKLLTPVQFDEA
-233 RLKARQHNKTLDN
+233 RLKARQHNKTLDS
-246 VLRGDFGIDRK
+246 VLLGDFGIDRK

-272 EFIETEAPEAP
+272 EFVETEAPEAP
-283 ACIQGAKESYF
+283 TCILGAKESYF
-294 RVNVFIPIDQE
+294 RVNVFVPIGQE
-305 NGRVVVLADNPHDL
+305 DGRVVVLADNPHDL
-319 GKQDNIRSVLHGVPF
+319 GKQDNIRAVLKGVSF
-334 RFAVGLKDD
+334 RFAVGLKED
-343 INKFIDFFYGK
+343 INKFIDYFYGK
-354 YALDQVAQDVF
+354 YEQDQAAQDVF
-365 EDLEMVEDSDD
+365 ENLELVEEFD
-376 GSRDDDEGEGIGGAA
+376 GSQDEDEQIGGAA

-406 VARNASD
+406 MARNASD
-413 IHIESL
+413 IHIESM
-419 PGKKGTTV
+419 PGKKGTSV

-445 TRPLI
+445 KRALI

-458 LDISERR
+458 LDISEKR

-507 LPLEKMGLSE
+507 LPLEKMGLAE

-527 DLPYGLFLVVGP
+527 DMPYGLILVVGP

-569 EIVQDGLRQVQVEP
+569 EIVQDGLRQVQVET

-591 VLRSFL
+591 ILRAFL

-666 VRRLCPHCREAYS
+666 VRRLCPHCREPYA
-679 PEAVEK
+679 PDNAEK
-685 ELIIAEYGEHPVTPL
+685 ELIIAEYGEHPVSPL
-700 TMAEIGQATLYRPKG
+700 TMAEIDRAALYRPKG
-715 CEKCK
+715 CDKCK
-720 KTGYLGRLA
+720 NTGYLGRLA
-729 IHELLTVNDPLK
+729 IHELLTINDPLK
-741 LLIVKNSPIA
+741 ILIVKNSPIV

>member
-1 MSMTIT
+1 MTNT
-7 VATKKAIETKLAEAD
+7 GAARESIEAKLAEAD
-22 LYAGQ
+22 LYARQ
-27 GLVHEALS
+27 GLGDEAIS
-35 LCESLLPQIPDSE
+35 LCQSLLSQVSDNE
-48 PILRDL
+48 PILKDL
-54 VEERLVALQTG
+54 IEERLVALQTD
-65 QGTAASG
+65 QGTAVSV
-72 AASSLAGAGQLS
+72 AASPDAGTVLS
-84 EADRLENC
+84 EAARFDNC
-92 QGLMVAGFYSEAA
+92 VGLMVAGFYSEATE
-105 DELRA
+105 DLR
-110 LLATEYRPAVLHAR
+110 LLLPTGYRPAAVLGKL
-124 IGECCLQ
+124 GECCLQ
-131 LDKPFEAIE
+131 LDNPFEAIE

-145 AAVATSKKGGFER
+145 LKKSGLDR
-158 KIERLQLLDQ
+158 KIERLQLLDY
-168 LSLAYESTGATPSS
+168 LALTYESTGSISSS
-182 IKILEELV
+182 IKILEEMV
-190 ALDPSYHSARQR
+190 ALDPVYHNVKQR
-202 LATLSKSATKYGQF
+202 LATLSKRATKYGQF

-221 NRLLTPDQFYAA
+221 GKQLSPEQFDASRA
-233 RLKARQHNKTLDN
+233 KARQHNKTLDS
-246 VLRGDFGIDRK
+246 VLLGDFGIDKK
-257 QLGASLSEYYGCPFV
+257 QLGASLSEYYRCPFV
-272 EFIETEAPEAP
+272 EFVEAEVPEAP
-283 ACIQGAKESYF
+283 ACIHGAKESYF
-294 RVNVFIPIDQE
+294 RSNVFIPIGQE
-305 NGRVVVLADNPHDL
+305 EGHIVVLTDNPNDL
-319 GKQDNIRSVLHGVPF
+319 GKQDNIRSVLKGADF

-343 INKFIDFFYGK
+343 INRFIDFFYGK
-354 YALDQVAQDVF
+354 YALDQSVQDVF
-365 EDLEMVEDSDD
+365 EDLEIVEDSD
-376 GSRDDDEGEGIGGAA
+376 GSQDDDEQIGGAA
-391 DGVVVQMANRIIEDA
+391 DGVVVQMANKIIEDA

-419 PGKKGTTV
+419 PGKKGTSV
-427 RFRVDGICSH
+427 RFRIDGICSH

-445 TRPLI
+445 KRPLI

-458 LDISERR
+458 LDISEKR

-527 DLPYGLFLVVGP
+527 DLPYGLLLVVGP

-569 EIVQDGLRQVQVEP
+569 EIVQDGLRQVQVEN

-591 VLRSFL
+591 ILRAFL

-666 VRRLCPHCREAYS
+666 VRRLCPHCREPYV
-679 PEAVEK
+679 PETVEK
-685 ELIIAEYGEHPVTPL
+685 ELILAEYGAHPLSPL
-700 TMAEIGQATLYRPKG
+700 TMAEIDRATFYRPKG
-715 CEKCK
+715 CDKCK

-729 IHELLTVNDPLK
+729 IHELLTVDDSLK
-741 LLIVKNSPIA
+741 LLIVKNSPIV

-763 TLKQDGIRKVLA
+763 TLKQDGIRKVMA
-775 GLTDL
+775 GQTDL

>member
-1 MSMTIT
+1 MSMTT
-7 VATKKAIETKLAEAD
+7 TMAAKEAIEAKLAEAD

-27 GLVHEALS
+27 GLMDEALA
-35 LCESLLPQIPDSE
+35 LCESLLLEVGDNE

-54 VEERLVALQTG
+54 IEERLVVLQTERG
-65 QGTAASG
+65 MAASG
-72 AASSLAGAGQLS
+72 AASSATASKLS
-84 EADRLENC
+84 EAGRFENC
-92 QGLMVAGFYSEAA
+92 QGLMVAGFYREAGE
-105 DELRA
+105 ELRG
-110 LLATEYRPAVLHAR
+110 LLATGYRPAAVHAR
-124 IGECCLQ
+124 IGVCCLQ

-145 AAVATSKKGGFER
+145 ASKKGGFER

-168 LSLAYESTGATPSS
+168 LALAYESTGSTSS
-182 IKILEELV
+182 TIKTLEEMV
-190 ALDPSYHSARQR
+190 ALDPAYRNAAQR
-202 LATLSKSATKYGQF
+202 LATLSQSATKYGQF

-221 NRLLTPDQFYAA
+221 NKLLTPDQFDAA
-233 RLKARQHNKTLDN
+233 RVKARQHNKTLDSA
-246 VLRGDFGIDRK
+246 LLGDFGIDRK

-272 EFIETEAPEAP
+272 EFVETEAPEAP

-294 RVNVFIPIDQE
+294 RANVFIPIGQE
-305 NGRVVVLADNPHDL
+305 NGRIVVLTDNPRDL
-319 GKQDNIRSVLHGVPF
+319 GKQDNIRAVLQGAAF
-334 RFAVGLKDD
+334 GFAVGLKDD
-343 INKFIDFFYGK
+343 INRFIDFFYGK
-354 YALDQVAQDVF
+354 YALGEGSQNVF
-365 EDLEMVEDSDD
+365 EELEIVEESDGKSDD
-376 GSRDDDEGEGIGGAA
+376 EDEVGSAA
-391 DGVVVQMANRIIEDA
+391 DGVVVQMANKIIEDA

-419 PGKKGTTV
+419 PGKKGTSV
-427 RFRVDGICSH
+427 RFRVDGVCSH

-445 TRPLI
+445 KRPLI

-517 RNLTELRRLL
+517 RNLVELRRLL
-527 DLPYGLFLVVGP
+527 DLPYGLILVVGP

-569 EIVQDGLRQVQVEP
+569 EIVQDGLRQVQVEN

-591 VLRSFL
+591 ILKAFL

-666 VRRLCPHCREAYS
+666 VRRLCPHCREAYV
-679 PEAVEK
+679 PEATEK
-685 ELIIAEYGEHPVTPL
+685 ELILAEYGVHPLSPL
-700 TMAEIGQATLYRPKG
+700 TMAEIDRATLYRPKG
-715 CEKCK
+715 CDKCK
-720 KTGYLGRLA
+720 KSGYLGRLA
-729 IHELLTVNDPLK
+729 IHELLTVNDSLK
-741 LLIVKNSPIA
+741 LLIVKNSPIV

-763 TLKQDGIRKVLA
+763 TLKQDGIRKVMA
-775 GLTDL
+775 GQTDL